1 MKALLVQ
8 IKTYEN
14 ESLENAI
21 KNIFEQKGDE
31 LLIENYDLQNLEEIT
46 SKLLALSNSFDYM
59 IGIGLAG
66 FFVLAETNSNAKI
79 VINPC
84 MTPSDLPGFSAESQ
98 THLRQ
103 LEEKTY
109 IWADAEMRVATYG
122 IFTKDA
128 DARDKDVFM
137 KVYGRDV
144 AGRNNYCMDAD
155 GVHGVNESIE
165 NAVWYFGCSSRNII
179 L

>member
-14 ESLENAI
+14 EFLENEV
-21 KNIFEQKGDE
+21 KTFFEQKGGE
-31 LLIENYDLQNLEEIT
+31 VLIETYDLQNLKAIP

-84 MTPSDLPGFSAESQ
+84 MTPSDLPGLSAESQ
-98 THLRQ
+98 TRLRQ

-109 IWADAEMRVATYG
+109 SWADAEMRVATYG
-122 IFTKDA
+122 IFTKEA
-128 DARDKDVFM
+128 DVRDKDVFM

-144 AGRNNYCMDAD
+144 GGRDNYCLDVD
-155 GVHGVNESIE
+155 GVLCGLDD
-165 NAVWYFGCSSRNII
+165 AVGYFNHCNC
-179 L
+179 